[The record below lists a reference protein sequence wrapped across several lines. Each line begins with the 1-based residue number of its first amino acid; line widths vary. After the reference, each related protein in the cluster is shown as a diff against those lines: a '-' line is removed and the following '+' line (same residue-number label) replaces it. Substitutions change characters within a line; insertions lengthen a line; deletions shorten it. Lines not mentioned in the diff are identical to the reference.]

1 MAHIYLITNQ
11 VNSKKYVG
19 KTTKSNPY
27 DRWREHKNTANLNN
41 KQAKSM
47 PILRA
52 IRKYGVE
59 NFTFTIIEECPDET
73 VNERERHFIQEY
85 NTCSRYGYNITLGG
99 EGIKK
104 PPKYWSNHPDSKP
117 VDCYDLE
124 GRYLATYPS
133 TGVALRTILGRDPT
147 LSERGGVKTCIKGTT
162 FQSSGHRWSW
172 QGEPLK
178 EVNNRINRRGAVYAI
193 NPTTN
198 EKRYFKSQADAAE
211 AIMGDRKQNNS
222 IFQSLRSPNTNKLQC
237 KEWYFFRTKNEA
249 TSPFTPAERPTFDS
263 DRAKKLAQL
272 SKLVKAR
279 PVRGTHIQTNEVVEF
294 ESLSDA
300 SYYLKGDK
308 DRSAV
313 GNITRHIQFQTKHAY
328 NHVWEYIDS
337 NTSANENQ

>member
-11 VNSKKYVG
+11 VNNKKYVG
-19 KTTKSNPY
+19 KTTKLNPY

-47 PILRA
+47 PVLRA
-52 IRKYGVE
+52 IRKYGVD
-59 NFTFTIIEECPDET
+59 NFTFTLIEECPDET
-73 VNERERHFIQEY
+73 VNDRERYYIQEY
-85 NTCSRYGYNITLGG
+85 NTTNYGYNITLGG

-124 GRYLATYPS
+124 GRYLATYS
-133 TGVALRTILGRDPT
+133 TTGVALRTVLGRDPT
-147 LSERGGVKTCIKGTT
+147 HSERGGVKACIKGIT

-172 QGEPLK
+172 QGKPLK
-178 EVNNRINRRGAVYAI
+178 EVNNRINRRGPVYAI

-198 EKRYFKSQADAAE
+198 DKRYFKSQADAAE

-222 IFQSLRSPNTNKLQC
+222 VFQSLRSPNSNKLQC
-237 KEWYFFRTKNEA
+237 KGWYFFASKNEA
-249 TSPFTPAERPTFDS
+249 TQPFTPAERKGFDTE
-263 DRAKKLAQL
+263 RAKELAKL

-279 PVRGTHIQTNEVVEF
+279 PVRGTHIHTNEVIEF
-294 ESLSDA
+294 ESISDA
-300 SYYLKGDK
+300 SYYLKGEG

-313 GNITRHIQFQTKHAY
+313 GNIANHIKNNTKHAFNY
-328 NHVWEYIDS
+328 TWEYI
-337 NTSANENQ
+337 NKTPLAIENQ